1 MLAPN
6 KGKLFKLNSEV
17 GAFGD
22 TRYYKNSGQYQQYWP
37 LTRKYT
43 LAVNAE
49 LGLGAGLSGH
59 TFPVFKNYYSGG
71 LGSVRGF
78 QQNSLQT
85 ENMYSKYKDYSTGG
99 AKKILLNTEFLMPFP
114 GVGTDK
120 TLRLFTFVDIGNVYS
135 YQESIDLSQLRSSAG
150 LGLSWVSPVGPLRFA
165 FAKPIKRFDNDRM
178 QTFQFQIGTAF

>member
-1 MLAPN
+1 LIR
-6 KGKLFKLNSEV
+6 LNSEL

-22 TRYYKNSGQYQQYWP
+22 LQYYKNSGQYQQYWP

-43 LAVNAE
+43 LALNAE
-49 LGLGAGLSGH
+49 LGLGGGYKGKN
-59 TFPVFKNYYSGG
+59 FPVFKNYYSGG

-78 QQNSLQT
+78 MQNSLQT
-85 ENMYSKYKDYSTGG
+85 DTSYSRYGGEYSTGG

-135 YQESIDLSQLRSSAG
+135 DQESIDIAQLRSSAG
-150 LGLSWVSPVGPLRFA
+150 LGLSWISPVGPLRFA
-165 FAKPIKRFDNDRM
+165 LAKPIKKFDNDRI

>member
-6 KGKLFKLNSEV
+6 KGKLIRLNSEV
-17 GAFGD
+17 GVFGD
-22 TRYYKNSGQYQQYWP
+22 LHYYKNSGQYQQYWP

-49 LGLGAGLSGH
+49 LGLGGGYKGKN
-59 TFPVFKNYYSGG
+59 FPIFKNYYSGG

-78 QQNSLQT
+78 MQNSLQT
-85 ENMYSKYKDYSTGG
+85 DNTYSLYQQYSTGG

-120 TLRLFTFVDIGNVYS
+120 TLRLFTFVDIGNVYTDE
-135 YQESIDLSQLRSSAG
+135 ESIDIAQLRSSAG
-150 LGLSWVSPVGPLRFA
+150 MGLSWISPVGPLRFA
-165 FAKPIKRFDNDRM
+165 FAKPIKKFDNDRI